1 MIKGILYQMCK
12 NKQQQRLSLQQTHSR
27 VQQLDTSQTHQKT
40 KTSFYLWTSTQGHA
54 KFISSKG

>member
-40 KTSFYLWTSTQGHA
+40 KTSFTSGLLH
-54 KFISSKG
+54 KVMPSS